1 MTKNQL
7 FNSLSNYIDGQDQFA
22 VMVDGPWG
30 SGKTF
35 FFKHHFI
42 PCICKKHR
50 TVYFSVY
57 GYESLNEL
65 KTALFNQLLVTSLG
79 MQGDKENTKSM
90 IKDLASLTKGTIG
103 AFNKLKPFVSL
114 AHTAEN
120 ILIKNRLLSQ
130 NKTPASVLIIDDLE
144 RISPQIHI
152 SDLMGF
158 LLTDLIE
165 DYGYRV
171 ILIGNSKEIQEDK
184 KFLSMREKVVS
195 RVLLFTYDSED
206 IKEEF
211 LQHSNIAFLQ
221 DNSDWLVEII
231 ENYSRHNERQLNL
244 RTLEFILSTFKLID
258 KNLNQYFEKNPEQ
271 NSYSKEIK
279 RSVFANLF
287 VIATEYRTGILTR
300 ENLKDIDPL
309 LNTRNFYFM
318 HMKDDEE
325 KSPAEQLTI
334 RYHNNTNLTKVIM
347 YDSSVTNVIF
357 NGSFSAQHFVDC
369 WKGLFKRP
377 KTISNLDKISNFR
390 EMTDDQLKDLE
401 GQLFKDACSKEA
413 EINDILSTLNYFI
426 FFDQNN
432 IYFGNNDYLDK
443 LLEALKY
450 AVEQS
455 LGNNKSSYDFGF
467 FRFKY
472 SALAN
477 DTNVLQKIHDIFNA
491 VEAENHRLE
500 TKNLVKAIFNNDTDK
515 IRNITQSGI
524 KINIFKELLE
534 SNYLKNA
541 LLEPKSKATLLDNY
555 LNSEYLQISNSHDF
569 HHGEQSDIS
578 KLIKKIENY
587 TQTDNSIGQ
596 IDRFNLNNLVKTLKD
611 ILTKFK
617 Q

>member
-1 MTKNQL
+1 MEKNQL
-7 FNSLSNYIDGQDQFA
+7 FSSLSNYINGQDHLA

-65 KTALFNQLLVTSLG
+65 KTALFNQLFVTSLG

-171 ILIGNSKEIQEDK
+171 ILIGNSEEIQEGE

-195 RVLLFTYDSED
+195 RVLLFTYDSKD

-231 ENYSRHNERQLNL
+231 EDYSRHNERQLNL

-258 KNLNQYFEKNPEQ
+258 KNLNQYFEENPEQ

-300 ENLKDIDPL
+300 KNLKDIDPL
-309 LNTRNFYFM
+309 LDTRNFYFM

-334 RYHNNTNLTKVIM
+334 KYHNNTNLTKVIM
-347 YDSSVTNVIF
+347 YDSSVTNAIF

-369 WKGLFKRP
+369 WKGLFKP
-377 KTISNLDKISNFR
+377 QETISNLDKISNFR
-390 EMTDDQLKDLE
+390 EMTDDQLKELE
-401 GQLFKDACSKEA
+401 NQLLKDACRQEA
-413 EINDILSTLNYFI
+413 KINDILSTLNYFI

-443 LLEALKY
+443 LLKALKY
-450 AVEQS
+450 TVEQS

-477 DTNVLQKIHDIFNA
+477 DTNVLQNIHDIFNE
-491 VEAENHRLE
+491 VEAENHRL
-500 TKNLVKAIFNNDTDK
+500 KAQKLVNAIFENDNET
-515 IRNITQSGI
+515 IRNIARSDT

-534 SNYLKNA
+534 SNYLNNA

-555 LNSEYLQISNSHDF
+555 LNSEYLHVSNSHDF

>member
-1 MTKNQL
+1 MEKNQL
-7 FNSLSNYIDGQDQFA
+7 FSSLSNYINGQDHLA

-65 KTALFNQLLVTSLG
+65 KTALFNQLFVTSLG

-171 ILIGNSKEIQEDK
+171 ILIGNSEEIQEGE

-195 RVLLFTYDSED
+195 RVLLFTYDSKD

-231 ENYSRHNERQLNL
+231 EDYSRHNERQLNL

-258 KNLNQYFEKNPEQ
+258 KNLNQYFEENPEQ

-300 ENLKDIDPL
+300 KNLKDIDPL
-309 LNTRNFYFM
+309 LDTRNFYFM

-334 RYHNNTNLTKVIM
+334 KYHNNTNLTKVIM
-347 YDSSVTNVIF
+347 YDSSVTNAIF

-369 WKGLFKRP
+369 WKGLFKP
-377 KTISNLDKISNFR
+377 QETISNLDKISNFR
-390 EMTDDQLKDLE
+390 EMTDDQLKELE
-401 GQLFKDACSKEA
+401 NQLLKDACRQEA
-413 EINDILSTLNYFI
+413 KINDILSTLNYFI

-443 LLEALKY
+443 LLKALKY

-477 DTNVLQKIHDIFNA
+477 DTNVLQNIHDIFNE
-491 VEAENHRLE
+491 VEAENHRL
-500 TKNLVKAIFNNDTDK
+500 KAQKLVNAIFENDNET
-515 IRNITQSGI
+515 IRNIARSDT

-534 SNYLKNA
+534 SNYLNNA

-555 LNSEYLQISNSHDF
+555 LNSEYLHVSNSHDF